1 MDYQAL
7 GLGDASSVITAVMI
21 TEDERTIMVSCLYDP
36 QHAQM
41 PYQLSFKQCREIA
54 WDIFDEDVTPQ
65 HLEAE
70 LVGISLEKQGLQ
82 KRVVLTTDM
91 FELSFVYGHFVLKT
105 EASTSQTSHY

>member
-21 TEDERTIMVSCLYDP
+21 TEEEQMIMVSCLYDP

-41 PYQLSFKQCREIA
+41 PYQLSFKPCEEIA
-54 WDIFDEDVTPQ
+54 WDIFDEDLTPQ
-65 HLEAE
+65 HVEAE

-82 KRVVLTTDM
+82 KRAVLTTDM
-91 FELSFVYGHFVLKT
+91 FELSFAYGQFLLKT
-105 EASTSQTSHY
+105 GASTSQTIHH